1 MKTIKKL
8 ILCFFDGI
16 IKQKEKEL
24 KMMGLI
30 K

>member
-8 ILCFFDGI
+8 ILYFFDGI
-16 IKQKEKEL
+16 IKQKEQEL
-24 KMMGLI
+24 KMMGLL